1 MEVKLPIKLEVDN
14 QGTVDMAQN
23 VTVGGRT
30 KYMKIMI
37 LSLREL
43 QEKGI
48 LNAKWV
54 NGYDNEVYIQKKFTS
69 LHFFYKNCKV

>member
-1 MEVKLPIKLEVDN
+1 MEVELPIKLEVDN

-48 LNAKWV
+48 LNVKWV

-69 LHFFYKNCKV
+69 WHFFYKNCKV

>member
-1 MEVKLPIKLEVDN
+1 MEVELPIKLEVDN

-48 LNAKWV
+48 LNVKWV

-69 LHFFYKNCKV
+69 WHFFYKKCKV

>member
-1 MEVKLPIKLEVDN
+1 MEVELPIKLEVDN

-43 QEKGI
+43 
-48 LNAKWV
+48 
-54 NGYDNEVYIQKKFTS
+54 
-69 LHFFYKNCKV
+69 